1 MQETQ
6 SIDVLRKLFDHIKRA
21 KPPISE
27 RNEQIYAERMSGKT
41 LQGVGDKYGVSR
53 ERVRQIVARKEEYI
67 NFQYLKL
74 ALLDGV
80 DNKEDAPILA
90 LSFSPR
96 TARSLCNRIREMD
109 TTVGEFIDTFT
120 IDDLKTKFPNLGEK
134 GLKDLIDVLEDYC
147 PGITSRIKE

>member
-1 MQETQ
+1 MQETH

-21 KPPISE
+21 KPPMSE
-27 RNEQIYAERMSGKT
+27 RHEQIYAERMSGKK
-41 LQGVGDKYGVSR
+41 LQDVGDKYGVSR
-53 ERVRQIVARKEEYI
+53 ERVRQIVARKKEYI

-90 LSFSPR
+90 LPFSPR
-96 TARSLCNRIREMD
+96 TARSLCIRIREMD

-120 IDDLKTKFPNLGEK
+120 MDDLKTKFPNLGEK
-134 GLKDLIDVLEDYC
+134 GLKDLIDVLEAYIG
-147 PGITSRIKE
+147 GITNRIKE